1 MITEFDRMPGLAPG
15 EGFFVYLCL
24 SIQLNFT
31 EREEEDA
38 EGRQRTLDELT
49 AFVATMDGRPLAV
62 VTLNEEQSAQ
72 WDLEGDVD
80 YQDAYGRQIVEQV
93 SDGVTETLVIRN
105 CEGLPVALGAL
116 LEGGGWQ
123 GIGIDKRLRFEIAV
137 MLQNDETELE

>member
-1 MITEFDRMPGLAPG
+1 MSE
-15 EGFFVYLCL
+15 Y
-24 SIQLNFT
+24 QLNFT
-31 EREEEDA
+31 EGEDDDA

-49 AFVATMDGRPLAV
+49 AFVATMDGRSLAV
-62 VTLNEEQSAQ
+62 VTLDQEQSAQ

-105 CEGLPVALGAL
+105 CEGLPVALGVLA
-116 LEGGGWQ
+116 EGIGWQ